1 MLKSLDFPGRYLY
14 VVAMRIYPWDGR
26 ILGLQ
31 RQMRKRNSNLRVD
44 DLTKPRDRHKSENM
58 AAIHS
63 ALHKSFTET
72 FIPTLTCSAVTCR
85 WALIYLLTSL
95 SRRQQVYQPSYKD
108 DFRCM
113 TVAAALSLVSR
124 AHAQD
129 VNAYLVVGEYQ
140 RIGNNHVF
148 SPARREHND
157 LGDVVRCQRLNTF
170 VNSIG
175 FRLVTTKPY

>member
-113 TVAAALSLVSR
+113 TVAAAWWLGNIRESAITTFSLLP
-124 AHAQD
+124 A
-129 VNAYLVVGEYQ
+129 VN
-140 RIGNNHVF
+140 
-148 SPARREHND
+148 
-157 LGDVVRCQRLNTF
+157 
-170 VNSIG
+170 
-175 FRLVTTKPY
+175 TTTSAMSSGVKGSTPL